1 MATATAPPIQSA
13 PAEPVAAAPKPEP
26 STIPTAALGPL
37 ARILTPVEPARPVQP
52 LGSTATMGQSA
63 ESTTTKGKDS
73 GKSTPAKGGDR
84 GSPTAALIHA
94 IAARLARG
102 GTAVKRTHT
111 ITEARVSGS
120 TTTGTNKADRTH
132 RHDGKNHSNR
142 DSKLADLRNK
152 TQAGKTNHDR
162 KQTGATDTKTASAK
176 TAKTDAAS
184 KDAKDL
190 KKADSSDAKTSNAKA
205 AKADTISKNDDRDYR
220 DTKTAKDPGT
230 KGANAK
236 TTAPGSPKA
245 GTAAKTPEPP
255 KPASAARPDG
265 PDLTKK
271 TDPKGLNTKTAAAIK
286 PDGTAPE
293 AAPDSSAKAAPA
305 TAKPSPA
312 TTAEPAAE
320 APKLRTRPAR
330 EAGYRDGTRVA
341 AVTGQARAYKDGV
354 VDGWDDQT
362 AADKAEQRR
371 MDDARARNAAK
382 PKPKDSPTMKPASG
396 STIDL
401 EKKTAPAPAAVPAQ
415 VTGVG
420 EKTVEFVAD
429 GASHTMSRGEVRTL
443 KAFERRLTEKKAAM
457 GRVAEGS
464 KATRRQAVELASRA
478 QRLAEN
484 AKGVHGGARIVAL
497 LSRLAEQS
505 QVLRL
510 KAEEIE
516 KKAQRGSEA
525 VTVLAANANTR
536 HGGIYRAVVDS
547 PLTTPAERD
556 FYMDKQGG

>member
-1 MATATAPPIQSA
+1 MATATAPPVPTGVTEQPAA
-13 PAEPVAAAPKPEP
+13 PAGPAAAAAP
-26 STIPTAALGPL
+26 AAAPGPL
-37 ARILTPVEPARPVQP
+37 ARILTPVEPARPVKP
-52 LGSTATMGQSA
+52 LGTTATMGEVSDGTA
-63 ESTTTKGKDS
+63 TKGAPA
-73 GKSTPAKGGDR
+73 KSTPAKGSDR

-120 TTTGTNKADRTH
+120 TTTGTNKAERTH
-132 RHDGKNHSNR
+132 RHDGKNHSTR

-152 TQAGKTNHDR
+152 THAGKTNHDR
-162 KQTGATDTKTASAK
+162 KQTAATDAKTASTKA
-176 TAKTDAAS
+176 AKTDTAS

-190 KKADSSDAKTSNAKA
+190 KRADGSDAKTSDAKA
-205 AKADTISKNDDRDYR
+205 ATTVSASKPDARVQRDGATGKGT
-220 DTKTAKDPGT
+220 DTKTA
-230 KGANAK
+230 AK
-236 TTAPGSPKA
+236 PAP
-245 GTAAKTPEPP
+245 AAKTLDPS
-255 KPASAARPDG
+255 KPAAAGPSGKPD
-265 PDLTKK
+265 PAAKA
-271 TDPKGLNTKTAAAIK
+271 DPKGLNTKTAAAIK

-293 AAPDSSAKAAPA
+293 AAPDDAAKAAPTA
-305 TAKPSPA
+305 AKPSPA
-312 TTAEPAAE
+312 ATTEPAAA
-320 APKLRTRPAR
+320 APKLHTRPAR
-330 EAGYRDGTRVA
+330 EAGYRDGTRA
-341 AVTGQARAYKDGV
+341 AAATGRARAYKDGA
-354 VDGWDDQT
+354 VDGWDDRT

-382 PKPKDSPTMKPASG
+382 PKDAPPMKPASG

-401 EKKTAPAPAAVPAQ
+401 EKKNAPAAGAEPAR

-420 EKTVEFVAD
+420 EKAVEFVAD
-429 GASHTMSRGEVRTL
+429 GASHSMSRGEVRTL
-443 KAFERRLTEKKAAM
+443 KAFERRLGEKKAAM

-464 KATRRQAVELASRA
+464 KATRLQAVEMATRA

-497 LSRLAEQS
+497 LSRLAERS

-516 KKAQRGSEA
+516 KSAQRGSEA
-525 VTVLAANANTR
+525 VKVLAANAETR
-536 HGGIYRAVVDS
+536 HGGIYKAVVDS
-547 PLTTPAERD
+547 PLTTPAERE